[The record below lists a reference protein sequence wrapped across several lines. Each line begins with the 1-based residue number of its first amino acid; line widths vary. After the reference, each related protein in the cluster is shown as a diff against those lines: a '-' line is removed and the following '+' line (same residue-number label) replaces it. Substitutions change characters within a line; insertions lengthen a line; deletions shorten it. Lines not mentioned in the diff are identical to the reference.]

1 MNNAIAISVGAILGA
16 FSRYYLSLAISNT
29 FGANYAYQATFIVNI
44 TGSFLI
50 ALILTWAIEINPR
63 FSISLRLLLTTG
75 FCGSYTTFST
85 YSLEIATFIQQNN
98 WKLAF
103 NYSFASMLLGLLALY
118 FGVSAARWL
127 ANVKII

>member
-1 MNNAIAISVGAILGA
+1 MNNAIAVSIGAILGA
-16 FSRYYLSLAISNT
+16 LSRYYLNIAIVTAFGSNN
-29 FGANYAYQATFIVNI
+29 GYLATFLVNI

-75 FCGSYTTFST
+75 FCGSYTTFSS
-85 YSLEIATFIQQNN
+85 YGLEIATFIQKNH

-103 NYSFASMLLGLLALY
+103 NYSFGSMVLGLLALSL
-118 FGVSAARWL
+118 GVSAARWL
-127 ANVKII
+127 ANVKNI